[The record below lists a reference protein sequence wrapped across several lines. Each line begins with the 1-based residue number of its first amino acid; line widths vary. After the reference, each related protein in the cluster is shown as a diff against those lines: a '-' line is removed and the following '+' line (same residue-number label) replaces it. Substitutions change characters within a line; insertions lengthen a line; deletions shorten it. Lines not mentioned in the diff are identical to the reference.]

1 MRNFTIPTSPGLV
14 REQKQFKQ
22 TTHQRRKTMQKLLT
36 ALFLFAISASQLFAG
51 NYTID
56 KNHSE
61 VSFSVTHMVI
71 SEVEGNFSDYTVDLN
86 FDQNDLSKFSVET
99 IIKIA
104 SINTE
109 NEKRDNHL
117 KSPDFFDAAKYPDMI
132 FKSNKLEKTDKG
144 YIAHGTLSMHGI
156 SKEVSLPFKVTGPIK
171 DPWGNTRIGVKATLE
186 INRQDFK
193 VKWSQ
198 TMDGGGLVVSDE
210 VEINI
215 SAEFILNK

>member
-1 MRNFTIPTSPGLV
+1 
-14 REQKQFKQ
+14 
-22 TTHQRRKTMQKLLT
+22 MQKLLT
-36 ALFLFAISASQLFAG
+36 ALFLFAISTPQLFAG

-86 FDQNDLSKFSVET
+86 FDQNDLSNFSVET

-117 KSPDFFDAAKYPDMI
+117 RSPDFFDAAKYPDMI

-171 DPWGNTRIGVKATLE
+171 DPWGNTRIGIKAVLE
-186 INRQDFK
+186 VNRQDFK

>member
-1 MRNFTIPTSPGLV
+1 
-14 REQKQFKQ
+14 
-22 TTHQRRKTMQKLLT
+22 MQKLLT

-86 FDQNDLSKFSVET
+86 FDQNDLSNFSVET

-171 DPWGNTRIGVKATLE
+171 DPWGNTRIGIKAVLE
-186 INRQDFK
+186 VNRQDFK

-215 SAEFILNK
+215 NAEFILNK